1 MEQEQVEVGGA
12 LTMDDEVVA
21 SIAGVAAREVE
32 GVHSLG
38 TASFRRT
45 FAERVG
51 RAEGRARG
59 VEVQMGTNEA
69 AFDIT
74 LNVIYGYNIPKVA
87 DKVRQNVAERVLNL
101 CGLATKE
108 INIDIVGIEFP
119 EKEVV
124 APERD
129 RVAL

>member
-1 MEQEQVEVGGA
+1 MKQEGAEVAGA

-38 TASFRRT
+38 ATSFRRT

-59 VEVQMGTNEA
+59 VEVQMGANEA

-74 LNVIYGYNIPKVA
+74 LNVIYGYNIPEVA
-87 DKVRQNVAERVLNL
+87 AKVRQNIAERVLNL
-101 CGLATKE
+101 CGLVTKE
-108 INIDIVGIEFP
+108 INIDIVGIHFP
-119 EKEVV
+119 EGEVV
-124 APERD
+124 TTETE
-129 RVAL
+129 